1 MGYVYGG
8 IKRPTRKIE
17 NIEKK
22 HEKQDVILE
31 MIEGTYKQ
39 HLQIQ
44 FVNDKCDLLQN
55 LAVGNKVGIEINLKG
70 RLWTNAAG
78 VETCF
83 NTLEGW
89 KIEGVTA
96 VKKPMGNIEAAF
108 QEEAI
113 RMMAEEDDE
122 FGGLPF

>member
-1 MGYVYGG
+1 M
-8 IKRPTRKIE
+8 KIE
-17 NIEKK
+17 GLVYKIGTKEVKSEKFT
-22 HEKQDVILE
+22 KQDVILE
-31 MIEGTYKQ
+31 VIEGTYKQ
-39 HLQIQ
+39 HLSVQ

-89 KIEGVTA
+89 KLDVLDL
-96 VKKPMGNIEAAF
+96 NNAATSTPI
-108 QEEAI
+108 QNTV
-113 RMMAEEDDE
+113 EDSN
-122 FGGLPF
+122 LPF